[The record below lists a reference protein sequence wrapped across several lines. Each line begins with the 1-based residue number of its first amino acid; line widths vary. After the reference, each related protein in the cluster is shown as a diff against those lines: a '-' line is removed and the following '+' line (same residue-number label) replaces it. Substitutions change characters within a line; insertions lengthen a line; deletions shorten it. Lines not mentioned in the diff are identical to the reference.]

1 MWGHTECIC
10 HSAKV
15 QRVSEGQ
22 FSFKAVTQAGTHRYR
37 HILFLSFKH
46 SVHAKLEAHPCLSS
60 IIIRKLKGSSDVS
73 YCNSG
78 YISLAKK
85 FAKSI
90 FVCNHRDTSNTNQ
103 RIQLQTLHRRGAIQN
118 TQNRFWLVIK
128 LHAREQKLNNLS
140 SKEAWGGSLMKNLSI
155 ISC

>member
-1 MWGHTECIC
+1 MKGNFLLRLLP
-10 HSAKV
+10 K
-15 QRVSEGQ
+15 
-22 FSFKAVTQAGTHRYR
+22 QALTGTGTY
-37 HILFLSFKH
+37 FLSFKH
-46 SVHAKLEAHPCLSS
+46 SMHAKLEAHPCLSS
-60 IIIRKLKGSSDVS
+60 IIIRKLKGSSDFS

-118 TQNRFWLVIK
+118 TQNRF
-128 LHAREQKLNNLS
+128 
-140 SKEAWGGSLMKNLSI
+140 
-155 ISC
+155 